1 MPTDRDAVD
10 ASPSGLDLLVA
21 MADHEPADGPLTSS
35 RLAALTGR
43 DRGLVARVVDDL
55 VELGL
60 VERDPSDRSLHLGWG
75 LYTAVAQVVERRII
89 TRGQPLL
96 DQLALTCGE
105 SAYLVRRR
113 GGQSVT
119 LAEAM
124 PHVSVR
130 GVSWLGRSVPVVR
143 GDAGPVLLLD
153 LSSAELRS
161 VLGPGPLPASTGA
174 RAPRTR
180 EAFEREVAVAR
191 STGVCVL
198 IEQTEAGVAS
208 VGAPVRDFR
217 SRLAGAVVVVGP
229 SDRIEPKIGSITAA
243 VRAAAAQ
250 LSADLGWRT

>member
-1 MPTDRDAVD
+1 VPTDRDAVD

-21 MADHEPADGPLTSS
+21 MAHHHHGDGPLTSS

-60 VERDPSDRSLHLGWG
+60 VERNPSDRSLHLGWG
-75 LYTAVAQVVERRII
+75 LYTAAAQVVERRII

-96 DQLALTCGE
+96 DQLALECGE

-113 GGQSVT
+113 GAQSVT

-130 GVSWLGRSVPVVR
+130 GMSWLGRSVPVTR

-153 LSSAELRS
+153 LSATELRS
-161 VLGPGPLPASTGA
+161 LLGSGPLPATSGA

-180 EAFEREVAVAR
+180 EAFEREIAR
-191 STGVCVL
+191 ARTDGFCVL

-229 SDRIEPKIGSITAA
+229 SDRIEPRSIAITAA

-250 LSADLGWRT
+250 LSSDLGWRT